1 MSVNET
7 TGRAAIERVLEGIV
21 GTQEVAG
28 VLPGG
33 SDARQWAEEVAI
45 QQIKIHEEREA
56 RQGIDDLVG
65 LGEPDPVDANSAA
78 RLDRGEVPDDAV
90 VINKAIDESP
100 TPQALQHM
108 GMAPVPLEDQLA
120 LARLKMLTRLD
131 PITREPVKLEWF
143 NRVEKA
149 KVDGD
154 FKVTNSGSDIDRS
167 YTRRRYE
174 AIVDETLKVLELSI
188 PIFGDWRQPKQNG
201 TTKLMYINGELF
213 EFDVV
218 TELEAVIL

>member
-1 MSVNET
+1 MSVDET

-33 SDARQWAEEVAI
+33 SGARQWAEEVAI
-45 QQIKIHEEREA
+45 QQIKVHEEREA

-65 LGEPDPVDANSAA
+65 LDGGVDDPVDASSAA

-108 GMAPVPLEDQLA
+108 GMAPVPPEDALA
-120 LARLKMLTRLD
+120 LARLQMLTRLD
-131 PITREPVKLEWF
+131 PLTGQPELPEWYD
-143 NRVEKA
+143 RIEKA

-154 FKVTNSGSDIDRS
+154 FKATNSGSDIDRS
-167 YTRRRYE
+167 ITWRRHKYIAE
-174 AIVDETLKVLELSI
+174 EVIKVLDLSSR
-188 PIFGDWRQPKQNG
+188 IFGDWDKPKIG
-201 TTKLMYINGELF
+201 AGTKLMYLPLNK
-213 EFDVV
+213 
-218 TELEAVIL
+218 